1 MLSAVSTAFR
11 LGRRRTEVLSRI
23 DPVSGARRASIG
35 SGWGHTV
42 GCESQCCPIETQAN
56 PIRDAAETTWI
67 ASSMIRVAP
76 RSVGLQNGVRWKPI
90 FTWSH
95 RLTLGEERDQEY
107 DRPLR
112 LVAELRVGI
121 AGDRMSDHG
130 ERVLRK
136 TVRFGH
142 RSGAGHEPVSDDGHG
157 RHAELLG

>member
-1 MLSAVSTAFR
+1 M
-11 LGRRRTEVLSRI
+11 GRRRTEVLSRI
-23 DPVSGARRASIG
+23 DPVSGARRANIG
-35 SGWGHTV
+35 RGCGQTV

-56 PIRDAAETTWI
+56 PIRDAEETTWI

-95 RLTLGEERDQEY
+95 RLSPREVRDQEL

-112 LVAELRVGI
+112 LVAELRVRI

-130 ERVLRK
+130 EWV
-136 TVRFGH
+136 
-142 RSGAGHEPVSDDGHG
+142 
-157 RHAELLG
+157 